1 MRKIRNIGKTR
12 RNEPVMVWWKGQKA
26 RLVRCTIKE
35 GNYRNN
41 VEAEIKYL
49 DGSEAVAP
57 LKKLKFSGTNET

>member
-1 MRKIRNIGKTR
+1 
-12 RNEPVMVWWKGQKA
+12 MVWWKGQKA